1 MSAIRMGGEFAWKHR
16 PDEVLRAAGLR
27 SDLNL
32 ITTPPQRPHD
42 FLDMRGAA
50 GFQFDFDPAQIDR
63 QAAAAEVMVEV
74 EDIGFEA
81 GDDGEEGSQSS
92 RDIIEA
98 DRKAEDAPLP
108 EQLLANDPLRERAV
122 HIAAADHQD
131 HPAAGRISTL
141 CPGPCRFSDD
151 AGPTI
156 HQNPKILVLSL
167 LAQSKCTTLE
177 PR

>member
-16 PDEVLRAAGLR
+16 PDEVLPAAGLR

-32 ITTPPQRPHD
+32 ITTPRQRPHD
-42 FLDMRGAA
+42 FLDMRGTA
-50 GFQFDFDPAQIDR
+50 GFQFDFDRAQIDR
-63 QAAAAEVMVEV
+63 QAAAATVMVEV
-74 EDIGFEA
+74 EDIGFERA
-81 GDDGEEGSQSS
+81 MMARKAARVPGRSS
-92 RDIIEA
+92 RQTE
-98 DRKAEDAPLP
+98 KAPNPPLP

-156 HQNPKILVLSL
+156 HQTPKILVLSL

>member
-1 MSAIRMGGEFAWKHR
+1 MDFFK
-16 PDEVLRAAGLR
+16 RAYPAGILIPRKGKTR
-27 SDLNL
+27 SLNF
-32 ITTPPQRPHD
+32 ITGPPQFPED
-42 FLDMRGAA
+42 FFHMRGTA

-63 QAAAAEVMVEV
+63 QAAAAAVMVEV
-74 EDIGFEA
+74 EDIGLEA
-81 GDDGEEGSQSS
+81 GDDGEEGGQSS